1 MQKGRGGMGSHK
13 HGTSR
18 RSGKGPATRLYLD
31 MMARKDV
38 RKSKMKPL
46 RFDGV
51 REALEKDTL
60 GK

>member
-1 MQKGRGGMGSHK
+1 MQKGRGGMGSRK
-13 HGTSR
+13 HGVSG

-46 RFDGV
+46 RFADV
-51 REALEKDTL
+51 KEALEKDKL
-60 GK
+60 SK

>member
-13 HGTSR
+13 HGTSG
-18 RSGKGPATRLYLD
+18 RSGKGPGTRLYLD
-31 MMARKDV
+31 MMACKDV
-38 RKSKMKPL
+38 RKSKMKPR

-51 REALEKDTL
+51 REALEKDKL

>member
-13 HGTSR
+13 HGTSG

-31 MMARKDV
+31 MMACKDV
-38 RKSKMKPL
+38 RKSKMKPR

-51 REALEKDTL
+51 REALEKDKL